1 MRDILSRADIDT
13 LMQNFYQKAMKDQLI
28 GYIFT
33 DVAKL
38 NLEKHLPIIG
48 DFWDS
53 ILFNSGKY
61 QKHQRNPMLVH
72 LELNRKT
79 QLKPEHFDRWL
90 AIFNQTVDELF
101 SGANA
106 ELIKSR
112 AAMIAER
119 MQIVLANQQNLP
131 GIHSVP
137 RDCR

>member
-1 MRDILSRADIDT
+1 MKDILSRADIDT
-13 LMQNFYQKAMKDQLI
+13 LMQNFYQKVMKDPLI

-53 ILFNSGKY
+53 VLFNSGKY

-90 AIFNQTVDELF
+90 VIFNETIDELF

-131 GIHSVP
+131 GIHSVAQ
-137 RDCR
+137 DCR